1 MMMVTA
7 IICSCADNANK
18 LHVKMN
24 TKGLGDSIVV
34 IAGNNPGAIQGFG
47 GKQGVFEFDIELKE
61 ATMLILAEPSALS
74 GNPNARYFRIPGMPG
89 ESVELTAVNDERYDI
104 NGSKFYA
111 QYHEADLMLENA
123 QKPLEEFMR
132 KLMDMKEQGVS
143 QDSLMKL
150 SQAGMAPLKEAL
162 NKTIIDYIKAHANEE
177 AMAAVVIELE
187 PDKIKEAVELLSPA
201 VRDGRAKP
209 LYQSVIDQIDE
220 QAKQEANSA
229 KLQAAG
235 REAPDF
241 TLNDQ
246 NGKPLALSSLR
257 GKYVVLDFWGSWCV
271 WCIKGFPEMKN
282 YYNKYKGKFEIL
294 GVDCNDTEEKWKNAV
309 KKHELPW
316 LHVYN
321 PSDSKVLEDYGVQG
335 FPTKIIIDPQGKI
348 VQTIVG
354 EDPAFYTLLDNLFSK

>member
-1 MMMVTA
+1 MMVTA
-7 IICSCADNANK
+7 IICGCAENANK
-18 LHVKMN
+18 LHVKMDI
-24 TKGLGDSIVV
+24 KGMGDSIVV
-34 IAGNNPGAIQGFG
+34 INVNNPDPLQRFS
-47 GKQGVFEFDIELKE
+47 GKQGIFDFDIELKE
-61 ATMLILAEPSALS
+61 AAMLILAEPSALS
-74 GNPNARYFRIPGMPG
+74 GDPRARHFSIPGMPG

-111 QYHEADLMLENA
+111 QYHEADLTIEKA
-123 QKPLEEFMR
+123 QKPLADLVEKYMEM
-132 KLMDMKEQGVS
+132 MKQGVS
-143 QDSLMKL
+143 QDSIKKL
-150 SQAGMAPLKEAL
+150 YQAEEAPLKEAY
-162 NKTIIDYIKAHANEE
+162 NKTITDYIKAHAGEE
-177 AMAAVVIELE
+177 AMAAVILVLE
-187 PDKIKEAVELLSPA
+187 PGQIKDAVELLSPA
-201 VRDGRAKP
+201 VREGRAKS
-209 LYQSVIDQIDE
+209 LYQAKIDE
-220 QAKQEANSA
+220 IEKQAQQDAISS

-241 TLNDQ
+241 TLNDL

-294 GVDCNDTEEKWKNAV
+294 GVDCNDTEEKWKDAV

-321 PSDSKVLEDYGVQG
+321 TSDSKVLEDYGVQG
-335 FPTKIIIDPQGKI
+335 FPTKIIIDPQGNI

-354 EDPAFYTLLDNLFSK
+354 EDPAFYTQLDNLFGK